1 MKESRA
7 DKIFLAVVY
16 VIFGILAFLF
26 FFPVYNCFIMSIN
39 DGNDAMMGGI
49 YFWPRK
55 FSMENYAFVLQDSN
69 ILNAYVTTIL
79 RTVIGVITSVLFNAL
94 FAYALSRKKLKCR
107 RVYIYL
113 CMMTMFFSGGMI
125 PTYMTVRALGLLD
138 NFWIFILAPLSSF
151 FNVLIFMSFF
161 NEIPAALSESAK
173 IDGASEWRIFWRI
186 IMPVSTPVLAT
197 IALFQG
203 VYHWNSWYESYIY
216 MTGSHYQTLS
226 YLLMQMVNQG
236 IAEQLLMQ
244 SGKGSAFGGIQGGV
258 TGNSVRLATMFVAL
272 LPIMLVYPFVQ
283 KYFIKGIMLG
293 AVKE

>member
-1 MKESRA
+1 MKETRA
-7 DKIFLAVVY
+7 DKIFLAAVY
-16 VIFGILAFLF
+16 VVFGILAFMF
-26 FFPVYNCFIMSIN
+26 FFPVYNCFIMSLN

-49 YFWPRK
+49 YFWPRV
-55 FSMENYAFVLQDSN
+55 FTLENYKFVLQDSRVM
-69 ILNAYVTTIL
+69 NAYVITIL
-79 RTVIGVITSVLFNAL
+79 RTVIGVISSVAFNAIFGYTL
-94 FAYALSRKKLKCR
+94 TRKALKGRKI
-107 RVYIYL
+107 YIGL
-113 CMMTMFFSGGMI
+113 CTLTMFFSGGMI

-138 NFWIFILAPLSSF
+138 TFSIFILAPLSSF

-161 NEIPAALSESAK
+161 DEIPAALGESAK
-173 IDGASEWRIFWRI
+173 IDGANEWTIFWRI
-186 IMPVSTPVLAT
+186 VMPVSTPVIAT

-216 MTGSHYQTLS
+216 MTTGDNQTLS

-244 SGKGSAFGGIQGGV
+244 SGKGSAFGGIQGTV
-258 TGNSVRLATMFVAL
+258 TGNSIRLATMFVAL

-293 AVKE
+293 SVKE